1 MGRPLSGSLTE
12 GQAESR
18 ELSKLVLGPTPE
30 KVVGAGPALDALDYS
45 ASASASARLSAGHPE
60 PACSPVARPHQPR
73 QPYHPTHLRCPRKP
87 SRGMTLRSKGLAL
100 AKNMQIVTTG
110 WEVAAVSNRIALYL
124 LRTAPTGGSQKPSF
138 CNNLRVFL
146 PKRPSSNAPAHPG
159 ATPTA
164 MGPARYAPA
173 PRQASRRST
182 ARRHVTLRCLAR
194 QHAGLG
200 CSSPRCAGPLGA
212 YSSPM
217 MRAARWATSA
227 LAFSTSMPGHT
238 SVPSALRS

>member
-18 ELSKLVLGPTPE
+18 ELSELVLGPTPE

-60 PACSPVARPHQPR
+60 PACSPVARPRQPR
-73 QPYHPTHLRCPRKP
+73 QPYHPTPLRCPRKP

-138 CNNLRVFL
+138 CNNLRVFCQNG
-146 PKRPSSNAPAHPG
+146 RPPTRQPILVRRPQPWG
-159 ATPTA
+159 RRAT
-164 MGPARYAPA
+164 
-173 PRQASRRST
+173 RQP
-182 ARRHVTLRCLAR
+182 LAR
-194 QHAGLG
+194 PHGAAQPGG
-200 CSSPRCAGPLGA
+200 TSRCA
-212 YSSPM
+212 
-217 MRAARWATSA
+217 
-227 LAFSTSMPGHT
+227 
-238 SVPSALRS
+238 V